1 MQIIQHNR
9 VCSNMQWN
17 NIIGLDLD
25 LLVLDTIVFKWNSC
39 FHNDWITSAS
49 RRLVDGVILYLVVMG
64 LQLEVY
70 RKGEDELSTWTWTSM
85 RNSMR
90 SKIGKVT

>member
-25 LLVLDTIVFKWNSC
+25 LLVLDTIVFKWN
-39 FHNDWITSAS
+39 FQKRPPKNV
-49 RRLVDGVILYLVVMG
+49 L
-64 LQLEVY
+64 
-70 RKGEDELSTWTWTSM
+70 
-85 RNSMR
+85 
-90 SKIGKVT
+90 

>member
-25 LLVLDTIVFKWNSC
+25 LLVLDTRVWKLFQTFKNDPQKC
-39 FHNDWITSAS
+39 F
-49 RRLVDGVILYLVVMG
+49 VDEG
-64 LQLEVY
+64 
-70 RKGEDELSTWTWTSM
+70 
-85 RNSMR
+85 
-90 SKIGKVT
+90 

>member
-25 LLVLDTIVFKWNSC
+25 LLVLDTIVFKWNSFKNC
-39 FHNDWITSAS
+39 FKLSKTTPKKCF
-49 RRLVDGVILYLVVMG
+49 VDEG
-64 LQLEVY
+64 
-70 RKGEDELSTWTWTSM
+70 
-85 RNSMR
+85 
-90 SKIGKVT
+90 

>member
-25 LLVLDTIVFKWNSC
+25 LLVLDTIVFNE
-39 FHNDWITSAS
+39 TV
-49 RRLVDGVILYLVVMG
+49 L
-64 LQLEVY
+64 
-70 RKGEDELSTWTWTSM
+70 
-85 RNSMR
+85 
-90 SKIGKVT
+90 KIGSNFQKRPPKNVL